1 MKRNKKTY
9 WLEILKLFVVF
20 LKIGAFSFGGGYAMI
35 SLIENEVV
43 NKKQW
48 ITKTELADIFAI
60 AESTPGPIAINT
72 ATYIGVKQCGILGG
86 IVATIGVII
95 PSYVVI
101 VALSYLIEAV
111 KDNVWAG
118 YFFKSIR
125 IGVLVLIAKAV
136 FPSSRTYAKTWCPS
150 RLRLRRFALFCSQT

>member
-1 MKRNKKTY
+1 MDN
-9 WLEILKLFVVF
+9 
-20 LKIGAFSFGGGYAMI
+20 
-35 SLIENEVV
+35 
-43 NKKQW
+43 
-48 ITKTELADIFAI
+48 KTELADIFAI

-72 ATYIGVKQCGILGG
+72 ATYIGVKRCGILGG
-86 IVATIGVII
+86 IVATIGVVI

-136 FPSSRTYAKTWCPS
+136 FSFFKDLRKTWCPS
-150 RLRLRRFALFCSQT
+150 RLQSRRFALFCSQT